1 MKLKRSIILSLLLVF
16 VLAFSSVTYAL
27 ESNGLNISSELDMI
41 NMEEPAVVFDL
52 DTYGDGVLKR
62 DVNGDFHGE
71 LQIRSSTGLTV
82 VSCTLSGFTGGV
94 ANLYS
99 IYIWWMGT
107 NQVANIQATDLR
119 ISTTSILSPETFYS
133 DPFFVNAGSTIAG
146 FQQVGVVI
154 ISMDVK
160 RVRIRTRGLQTYFN
174 NTHTWISTGNINGT
188 VDVNQ

>member
-1 MKLKRSIILSLLLVF
+1 
-16 VLAFSSVTYAL
+16 
-27 ESNGLNISSELDMI
+27 
-41 NMEEPAVVFDL
+41 
-52 DTYGDGVLKR
+52 
-62 DVNGDFHGE
+62 
-71 LQIRSSTGLTV
+71 
-82 VSCTLSGFTGGV
+82 
-94 ANLYS
+94 
-99 IYIWWMGT
+99 MGT